1 MPSNGSGARVLAVGR
16 PVKYGALMASSI
28 LPGGTADAG
37 GVQAGVPPGVPR
49 GRNIA
54 VIGAGAVGAV
64 YARHLIRGGAHVT
77 FVVRPKYVDDV
88 KRGIRLWRGKHDEML
103 MAHEVV
109 GDVAALRGQPID
121 QVWICVPSTGFDDAA
136 LDAIARATGDALIVD
151 LSPGLDQRSL
161 RIVGRERLVDGL
173 IPFIAYQSPLPGVA
187 AEAARAPG
195 IAYWLPP
202 LIGTSLSGPRARL
215 AADALR
221 AGGMRARVVPNA
233 EVQRALGSAVL
244 MSVIAT
250 LEVSGWS
257 LAACRRRLD
266 GATDEATRAMAKK
279 HGVSRGPIALA
290 TSPAVL
296 ALGLRIAELIAP
308 LPLQP
313 YLRYHF
319 TKVGA
324 QTRMMM
330 RGFLDAAATAGVDA
344 PHLHALAAA
353 LPPRAE

>member
-1 MPSNGSGARVLAVGR
+1 MT
-16 PVKYGALMASSI
+16 SSI
-28 LPGGTADAG
+28 AKNSGNHE
-37 GVQAGVPPGVPR
+37 

-77 FVVRPKYVDDV
+77 FVVRPKYVDEV

-103 MAHEVV
+103 MAHDVV
-109 GDVAALRGQPID
+109 GDVASLRGQPID
-121 QVWICVPSTGFDDAA
+121 QVWICVPSTGLDDAA
-136 LDAIARATGDALIVD
+136 LAAIAQATGDALVVD
-151 LSPGLDQRSL
+151 LSPGLDSRSL
-161 RIVGRERLVDGL
+161 RLVGRERLVDGL

-202 LIGTSLSGPRARL
+202 LVGTSLSGPRAAD
-215 AADALR
+215 AAAALR
-221 AGGMRARVVPNA
+221 AGGMGARVVKDA
-233 EVQRALGSAVL
+233 EVQRGLGSALL

-266 GATDEATRAMAKK
+266 GAADEATRAMAKK
-279 HGVSRGPIALA
+279 HGVSRGPLALV

-296 ALGLRIAELIAP
+296 ALALRAAEVVAP
-308 LPLQP
+308 LPLEP

-330 RGFLDAAATAGVDA
+330 KGFLETATAVGVNA
-344 PHLHALAAA
+344 PQLRALAAA
-353 LPPRAE
+353 LPAHVAKT